1 MSCSKLDKFLF
12 ERVQTLGFD
21 FEVVNFWANF
31 PECAQG
37 VDQKHNVFEDD
48 GV

>member
-1 MSCSKLDKFLF
+1 MICSKLDKFLF
-12 ERVQTLGFD
+12 ERIQTLGFD
-21 FEVVNFWANF
+21 FEAVNFRQTF
-31 PECAQG
+31 KCAHG